1 MDGYNKL
8 GYGLAASIKE
18 GGLTLAKYK
27 QALMDKLQSSA
38 QDYVKE
44 ITSQNKQEVEQNAFN
59 DSLQKMANEKADPNI
74 VKDKVE
80 TAQKQAVNK
89 QNVKQIN
96 KFQTEEFTK
105 GGIDNF
111 IAENDKTMESVK
123 RLLNKINGYER
134 YKQSNM
140 NKSNNDNGGDK

>member
-8 GYGLAASIKE
+8 GYGLAASITE

-38 QDYVKE
+38 QEYVQN
-44 ITSQNKQEVEQNAFN
+44 ITETNKQEVEQNAFN
-59 DSLQKMANEKADPNI
+59 ESLQKMANEKADPNI

-89 QNVKQIN
+89 QNAKQIN

-105 GGIDNF
+105 GGIDKF
-111 IAENDKTMESVK
+111 IDDNDKYMDSY
-123 RLLNKINGYER
+123 RRILNKINGYEK

-140 NKSNNDNGGDK
+140 NKSNNDKGGVE